1 LSGVD
6 SNQTL
11 LYVGGLCIGIV
22 AGLRSLTALAVVC
35 WALRLGWLD
44 ISGSR
49 LAFLGSTL
57 ACVVVSLLALVELVT
72 DKLPNTPNRTAA
84 MPVGARIFTGVL
96 SAIIIFTSAH
106 QSVALGAILGAVGAV
121 VGTYGGYNVRHFLV
135 KDRGLPDLVVAL
147 AEDVVAVGGGF
158 LLVSHLF

>member
-1 LSGVD
+1 MD

-22 AGLRSLTALAVVC
+22 AGMRSLTALAVVC
-35 WALRLGWLD
+35 WALHLGWLD

-57 ACVVVSLLALVELVT
+57 ACVVVSVLALVELVN
-72 DKLPNTPNRTAA
+72 DKLPKTPNRTAA
-84 MPVGARIFTGVL
+84 MPFAARILTGVL
-96 SAIIIFTSAH
+96 SALIIFTSAR
-106 QSVALGAILGAVGAV
+106 QSVALGAILGVVGGV
-121 VGTYGGYNVRHFLV
+121 VGTYGGCNIRRFLV
-135 KDRGLPDLVVAL
+135 KHKGLPDLVVAL
-147 AEDVVAVGGGF
+147 AEDVIAVGGGF